1 MDTRILPHFE
11 SPLSLADFLIN
22 SYRIGG
28 SVSLLSLSSL
38 FLLITKY
45 NL

>member
-1 MDTRILPHFE
+1 MDSKILPHFR
-11 SPLSLADFLIN
+11 SPLALADFLIS